1 MNQYKNVLLLVGSP
15 KGEGSTS
22 ASLGNYLLHKLEEL
36 GLSSEKSFIHRLVNR
51 QEKQKELFSLVDK
64 ADLIILS
71 FPLYVDSL
79 PAPVIKAMELINEER
94 ALSKNSKTQGF
105 VALSNCGFPE
115 AFQINTALEI
125 CRIFAKESGFD
136 WKGGIA
142 FGGGGAVN
150 GIPLEERG
158 GMVRN
163 VRKGLDIAAEAIA
176 KGKDIPQEALDLISK
191 KIIPIT
197 LYKMM
202 GNLGWRFQARKFGAR
217 KRMKNKPYSSQ
228 L

>member
-1 MNQYKNVLLLVGSP
+1 MNHYKNVLLLVGST
-15 KGEGSTS
+15 KGESSTS
-22 ASLGNYLLHKLEEL
+22 ASLGNYLIHKLEEL
-36 GLSSEKSFIHRLVNR
+36 GLTPEKTFIHRLVNR

-64 ADLIILS
+64 ADLIILA
-71 FPLYVDSL
+71 FPLYIDSL
-79 PAPVIKAMELINEER
+79 PAPVIKAMELLNEER
-94 ALSKNSKTQGF
+94 ALSKSSKNQAF

-115 AFQINTALEI
+115 AFHINTALEI

-163 VRKGLDIAAEAIA
+163 VKKGLDMAAEALG
-176 KGKDIPQEALDLISK
+176 KGKVIPQEAIDIISK
-191 KIIPIT
+191 KFIPIG
-197 LYKMM
+197 LYRLI
-202 GNLGWRFQARKFGAR
+202 GNLGWRISARKFGAR
-217 KRMKNKPYSSQ
+217 KRMKNKPYSP
-228 L
+228 